1 MRLFILGISL
11 CIGSVS
17 FGLYQNKPKAQSI
30 EDGKEIY
37 TDFCMQ
43 CHLPNGKGVPGSF
56 PPLAESDFLF
66 KNIKQSISGVKYG
79 MKGEITV
86 NGKIYNNQMVAQGL
100 DDEEVADVMNYILN
114 SWGNSYEDTITEN
127 EVKNSSPY

>member
-1 MRLFILGISL
+1 MRIIILGISL
-11 CIGSVS
+11 YFGSLS
-17 FGLYQNKPKAQSI
+17 FSLYQNKPKAQSI

-43 CHLPNGKGVPGSF
+43 CHLPDGKGVPGSF
-56 PPLAESDFLF
+56 PPLAKSDFLLG
-66 KNIKQSISGVKYG
+66 NIEKSIRGVKYG

-86 NGKIYNNQMVAQGL
+86 NGKTYNNQMIAQGL

-114 SWGNSYEDTITEN
+114 SWGNSYEATITEN
-127 EVKNSSPY
+127 QVKNSSPN